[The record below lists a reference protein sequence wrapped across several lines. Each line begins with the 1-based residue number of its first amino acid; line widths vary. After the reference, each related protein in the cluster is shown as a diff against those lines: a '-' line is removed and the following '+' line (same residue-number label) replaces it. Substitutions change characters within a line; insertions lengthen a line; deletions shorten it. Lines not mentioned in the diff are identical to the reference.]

1 MLEELELELTG
12 MSQQDPTI
20 DRWNDK
26 VFNPVLREIGADWPS
41 KALTMIGL
49 KRLRQLK
56 EACIDVIKKGVEGD
70 FVETGIW
77 RGGACIM
84 MGSVAME
91 LGSDKKVWGFDS
103 FEGLPKPDPK
113 YDPLDDQHHTFDELR
128 VSKEQVEAN
137 IKEYG
142 LSNINLVKG
151 WFKDTLPIA
160 PIEKI
165 AILRLDGDMY
175 ESTIQALENL
185 YPKLQKGGYCI
196 IDDYALNGA
205 KRAVHDYINNNGLK
219 VELIPIDPYSVYWI
233 C

>member
-1 MLEELELELTG
+1 MLEDLELELTG

-20 DRWNDK
+20 DKWNPK
-26 VFNPVLREIGADWPS
+26 VFNPTLREIGADWPS

-56 EACIDVIKKGVEGD
+56 EACIDVIDKGVEGD
-70 FVETGIW
+70 FIETGI
-77 RGGACIM
+77 M
-84 MGSVAME
+84 MGCVSME
-91 LGSDKKVWGFDS
+91 LKVNRTIWGFDS

-128 VSKEQVEAN
+128 ISKEQVEES
-137 IKEYG
+137 IKSYG
-142 LSNINLVKG
+142 LSNIKLVKG

-175 ESTIQALENL
+175 ESTIQALEAL

-205 KRAVHDYINNNGLK
+205 KRAVHDYIDSNKLD
-219 VELIPIDPYSVYWI
+219 VDMIPIDPYSIYWKVK
-233 C
+233 